1 MKRWLSFFMAFL
13 MLFSFVS
20 CATVQEPEDTQAQT
34 AEGNVSTSDE
44 TEEEEETDFFPNIER
59 NDYKKEV
66 FRMIGF
72 DAPGYWYYSE
82 EYSTQ
87 QGSSHIL
94 NNTIYEM
101 NTLVEEY
108 LNVEIEYEQIS
119 HVSTGGEVFDTVQ
132 TTIMSGDDI
141 YQMCILHPYYS
152 YTNFISRNYVMDF
165 YELPDVNVE
174 QPYWNK
180 DVMEKLSIND
190 HAYIGLGDICKYTIG
205 IIYCNKDMLNHAGL
219 AVPYDKVRNGDWT
232 LDEFFSMTTGLY
244 SDNGD
249 GNRDNKDIYGF
260 ASLWDANASSFMQAC
275 DIYIATRNEEGIFEL
290 SMYGDRLVNM
300 YDKLYNWT
308 QNESTY
314 IWNFGNKY
322 NDSVNIDFLN
332 SQAYFTHADLGT
344 QYLSAEFDVGML
356 PMPKYDKQQE
366 EYAHVNWGNN
376 IVLPSTIKNTEMV
389 GQVLELMGYYSKTM
403 VQQKYYD
410 EVLKLRVSDAPD
422 DRDMV
427 ELIYNTI
434 VYDPGIAFCDGNTAL
449 WNLVYLPC
457 FAVHNNSQSIASY
470 YKGNSRSAER
480 WLTNLFKEK

>member
-1 MKRWLSFFMAFL
+1 MKRMLAFFLAIL
-13 MLFSFVS
+13 MLLTFVS
-20 CATVQEPEDTQAQT
+20 CGTNNETTNTQAETT
-34 AEGNVSTSDE
+34 ADSTSVPEE
-44 TEEEEETDFFPNIER
+44 TETDFFPDVER
-59 NDYKKEV
+59 SDYKKEV

-72 DAPGYWYYSE
+72 DAPGSWYYAE

-87 QGSSHIL
+87 QGSVHIL

-108 LNVEIEYEQIS
+108 LNVEIEYEQIT

-152 YTNFISRNYVMDF
+152 YTNFISKNYVMDF
-165 YELPDVNVE
+165 YELPDLDVD

-190 HAYIGLGDICKYTIG
+190 HAYIGLGDICKYTVG
-205 IIYCNKDMLNHAGL
+205 IIYCNKDMLANAGMT
-219 AVPYDKVRNGDWT
+219 VPYDKVRNSTWT

-244 SDNGD
+244 SDDGD
-249 GNRDNKDIYGF
+249 GERNNKDIYGF
-260 ASLWDANASSFMQAC
+260 ASMWDANASSFLQSS

-300 YDKLYNWT
+300 YDKLYKWS
-308 QNESTY
+308 QDESTY
-314 IWNFGNKY
+314 LWNFGNKY
-322 NDSVNIDFLN
+322 NTSVNFDFLN
-332 SQAYFTHADLGT
+332 SQAYFTHGDLGT
-344 QYLSAEFDVGML
+344 QFLSAEFDLGML
-356 PMPKYDKQQE
+356 PMPKYDTYQE

-376 IVLPSTIKNTEMV
+376 IVLPNTIKNTEMV

-403 VQQKYYD
+403 VQEKYYD

-457 FAVHNNSQSIASY
+457 FAIHNNSESIASY

-480 WLTNLFKEK
+480 WLTNLFKEN

>member
-1 MKRWLSFFMAFL
+1 MIDESVAGNETKA
-13 MLFSFVS
+13 
-20 CATVQEPEDTQAQT
+20 PEK
-34 AEGNVSTSDE
+34 ENE
-44 TEEEEETDFFPNIER
+44 TENLDYVCEVPDDLDYGQEEINFLFANRPGREDELISEGMNSGAIGSAVYER
-59 NDYKKEV
+59 NITVEEKLGVKLNLIPNDDDDVANDLKLDYQSNTGEYDLVADGTYKAIIPVIEGCYKDLNQTEYV
-66 FRMIGF
+66 DTTKHYWTQGYNDMVTFTADNKQFLVTGAAAISIFRYM
-72 DAPGYWYYSE
+72 Y
-82 EYSTQ
+82 
-87 QGSSHIL
+87 L
-94 NNTIYEM
+94 TIYNKQM
-101 NTLVEEY
+101 FTEY
-108 LNVEIEYEQIS
+108 K
-119 HVSTGGEVFDTVQ
+119 
-132 TTIMSGDDI
+132 
-141 YQMCILHPYYS
+141 
-152 YTNFISRNYVMDF
+152 
-165 YELPDVNVE
+165 LPD
-174 QPYWNK
+174 
-180 DVMEKLSIND
+180 L
-190 HAYIGLGDICKYTIG
+190 
-205 IIYCNKDMLNHAGL
+205 
-219 AVPYDKVRNGDWT
+219 YDTVRNGDWT
-232 LDEFFSMTTGLY
+232 LDEFFSMTKGLY

-457 FAVHNNSQSIASY
+457 FAVHNNSESIASY

-480 WLTNLFKEK
+480 WLANLFKEK

>member
-1 MKRWLSFFMAFL
+1 
-13 MLFSFVS
+13 
-20 CATVQEPEDTQAQT
+20 
-34 AEGNVSTSDE
+34 
-44 TEEEEETDFFPNIER
+44 
-59 NDYKKEV
+59 
-66 FRMIGF
+66 
-72 DAPGYWYYSE
+72 
-82 EYSTQ
+82 
-87 QGSSHIL
+87 
-94 NNTIYEM
+94 
-101 NTLVEEY
+101 
-108 LNVEIEYEQIS
+108 
-119 HVSTGGEVFDTVQ
+119 
-132 TTIMSGDDI
+132 
-141 YQMCILHPYYS
+141 
-152 YTNFISRNYVMDF
+152 
-165 YELPDVNVE
+165 
-174 QPYWNK
+174 
-180 DVMEKLSIND
+180 
-190 HAYIGLGDICKYTIG
+190 
-205 IIYCNKDMLNHAGL
+205 
-219 AVPYDKVRNGDWT
+219 
-232 LDEFFSMTTGLY
+232 
-244 SDNGD
+244 
-249 GNRDNKDIYGF
+249 
-260 ASLWDANASSFMQAC
+260 LWDANASSFMQAC

-457 FAVHNNSQSIASY
+457 FAVHNNSENIASY
-470 YKGNSRSAER
+470 YKGNSKSAER
-480 WLTNLFKEK
+480 WLANLFKEK

>member
-34 AEGNVSTSDE
+34 AEGNVSAADE
-44 TEEEEETDFFPNIER
+44 TEEEETDFFPNIER

-132 TTIMSGDDI
+132 TTIMSGDDV

-152 YTNFISRNYVMDF
+152 YTNFINKNYVLDF

-190 HAYIGLGDICKYTIG
+190 HAYIGLGDICKYTVG

-275 DIYIATRNEEGIFEL
+275 DIYIATWNEEGIFEL

-300 YDKLYNWT
+300 YDKLYN
-308 QNESTY
+308 
-314 IWNFGNKY
+314 
-322 NDSVNIDFLN
+322 
-332 SQAYFTHADLGT
+332 
-344 QYLSAEFDVGML
+344 
-356 PMPKYDKQQE
+356 
-366 EYAHVNWGNN
+366 
-376 IVLPSTIKNTEMV
+376 
-389 GQVLELMGYYSKTM
+389 
-403 VQQKYYD
+403 
-410 EVLKLRVSDAPD
+410 
-422 DRDMV
+422 
-427 ELIYNTI
+427 
-434 VYDPGIAFCDGNTAL
+434 
-449 WNLVYLPC
+449 
-457 FAVHNNSQSIASY
+457 
-470 YKGNSRSAER
+470 
-480 WLTNLFKEK
+480 